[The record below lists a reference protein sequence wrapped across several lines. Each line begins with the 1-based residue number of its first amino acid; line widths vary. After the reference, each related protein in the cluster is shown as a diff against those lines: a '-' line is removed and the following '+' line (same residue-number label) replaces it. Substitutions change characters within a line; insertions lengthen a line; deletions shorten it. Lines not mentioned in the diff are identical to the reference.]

1 MSGRITKIFGLFVT
15 LGLLSGVIYF
25 SLFLYED
32 KGREVISDMKIVG
45 NHLLESD
52 KYLKFAMLQDTS
64 EYEFLSLN
72 DIKKKFIDHYYIK
85 DVKLKT
91 NGKGTAIVTLTEKDL
106 FAFILAGNESYFI
119 THDYEVLPVIPGT
132 EFSDLPVITN
142 IKDSKEIK
150 ANTFCETED
159 LVQAFRIINAAK
171 VVDRKLA
178 LKLSEIN
185 LKKGGDVIITFSEQ
199 LCPVLFGRKNEIAK
213 MLALKE
219 LKTDLKLNSLTRE
232 SKYIDLR
239 FSNSAFLGQS
249 DNTGSNG

>member
-1 MSGRITKIFGLFVT
+1 MSDRIIKIFGLFIT
-15 LGLLSGVIYF
+15 LGLIVGVIYF

-32 KGREVISDMKIVG
+32 KGREVISELKLEG
-45 NHLLESD
+45 NHLLESN
-52 KYLKFAMLQDTS
+52 KYLKFAMLQDSS

-72 DIKKKFIDHYYIK
+72 EIKKKFIDHSYIK
-85 DVKLKT
+85 DVKLET
-91 NGKGTAIVTLTEKDL
+91 NGKGTVIVTITEKDL

-119 THDYEVLPVIPGT
+119 THNYGVLPVIPGT

-142 IKDSKEIK
+142 IKNSKEINE
-150 ANTFCETED
+150 NTFCKSED
-159 LVQAFRIINAAK
+159 MVQAFRIINAAK

-185 LKKGGDVIITFSEQ
+185 LKNGGDVIITFSEQ
-199 LCPVLFGRKNEIAK
+199 LCPVLFGRKNEIVK

-219 LKTDLKLNSLTRE
+219 LKTDLKLNSLTGE